1 MEKHA
6 REEGRR
12 RSPTPKYLSHRRR
25 KNNRHGRRPLLFF
38 FLGSPKAA
46 RDECTTGGGEERK
59 KDLGVERKSVIY
71 KTEKGRK
78 KPLRKYLFLRFE
90 RERDCGGMS
99 ESTCLYVVL

>member
-1 MEKHA
+1 MP
-6 REEGRR
+6 GRKAAR
-12 RSPTPKYLSHRRR
+12 RSPTPKYLPHRRR
-25 KNNRHGRRPLLFF
+25 KNNRYGRRPLLFF
-38 FLGSPKAA
+38 FPGSLRPHVTNAPPGD
-46 RDECTTGGGEERK
+46 RGEERK

-99 ESTCLYVVL
+99 ESTCLYV